1 MPQSEHTTV
10 PEGGK
15 SKYGERVAGGRS
27 NVSVSVRIRYT
38 AAMHISVVLPAY
50 NEEKLIAAT
59 LAAVNQ
65 AREAF
70 TALGW
75 TSEVIVCDNNS
86 KDRTGEIA
94 RAAGAKV
101 VFEPVNQIAR
111 ARNAGATAATG
122 NWIVFVDADSQ
133 PTRELFADV
142 AEVIRADQ
150 HLAGGST
157 LRLDDAPWFA
167 LPFLHGWTAVSRL
180 CHWAAGSFIF
190 VEAEAFRSV
199 GGFNQAL
206 YASEEIDL
214 SQRLN
219 RLART
224 RGRRPMLILSRHP
237 LLTSGRKAHLYTPW
251 EHLRFMAK
259 AAFTLG
265 RSLSRRDACP
275 IWYDGRR

>member
-1 MPQSEHTTV
+1 M
-10 PEGGK
+10 
-15 SKYGERVAGGRS
+15 R
-27 NVSVSVRIRYT
+27 
-38 AAMHISVVLPAY
+38 ISVVIPAF
-50 NEEKLIAAT
+50 NEEKLLPAT
-59 LAAVNQ
+59 LAAVAK

-70 TALGW
+70 TAFGW
-75 TSEVIVCDNNS
+75 ESEVIVCDNNS

-94 RAAGAKV
+94 RTASAKV

-111 ARNAGATAATG
+111 ARNSGAAAAAGD
-122 NWIVFVDADSQ
+122 WLIFVDADSQ
-133 PTRELFADV
+133 PTRELFTAV
-142 AEVIRADQ
+142 AEVVRAGR

-157 LRLDDAPWFA
+157 LRLEDAPWWA
-167 LPFLHGWTAVSRL
+167 SPFLHGWTAVSRWQ
-180 CHWAAGSFIF
+180 HWAAGSFIF
-190 VEAEAFRSV
+190 VSAEAFRTV

-224 RGRRPMLILSRHP
+224 RQLRAMIILHHHP

-251 EHLRFMAK
+251 EHARFMAK
-259 AAFTLG
+259 TALTLG
-265 RSLSRRDACP
+265 RSLSQRDACP